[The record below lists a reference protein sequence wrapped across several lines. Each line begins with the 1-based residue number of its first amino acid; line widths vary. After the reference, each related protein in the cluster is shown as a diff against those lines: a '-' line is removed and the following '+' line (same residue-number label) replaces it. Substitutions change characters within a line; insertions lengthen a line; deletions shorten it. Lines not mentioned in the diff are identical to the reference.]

1 MTPDIGHR
9 NGLLADECTQQTF
22 RWVTTDMP
30 RHVIKIVA
38 EKIMLF
44 RPRSEVTSIRRH
56 LIELVATLTN
66 LRREG
71 CTANSVHKSTLAL
84 QQCGGCQS
92 SPRQNSCHA
101 NLPTKRRGDRRY
113 SSKRKW
119 LLRRLGLF
127 SPGSDDFDQVTTDFR
142 RHLIAMVA
150 TYTNPRSNPLVT
162 TSRLTNLPDL
172 RSTHFDEVTLDIG
185 RHLIKQVAT

>member
-1 MTPDIGHR
+1 MRLCLFSLGFKVTPDIGHR

-113 SSKRKW
+113 SSKRNGCSGDW
-119 LLRRLGLF
+119 VCLV
-127 SPGSDDFDQVTTDFR
+127 Q
-142 RHLIAMVA
+142 AA
-150 TYTNPRSNPLVT
+150 TISIR
-162 TSRLTNLPDL
+162 
-172 RSTHFDEVTLDIG
+172 
-185 RHLIKQVAT
+185 